1 LKGQATWAKVELPD
15 KTEAETAM
23 PTIAIPRLYSILLER
38 VLPLVNSMCDS
49 QMTNLI
55 LLMLGLYQGRSVHL
69 TRIASK
75 VPSGARKLS
84 TAERLRRFLSN
95 EAVEVHEVYDPVAQE
110 LIRRAAISG
119 KIRLVIDSSKVGF
132 GHQLM
137 MVALC
142 YRRRTLPLVWTWIP
156 HKKGHSQT
164 STQIALLREV
174 KAWLTDSVQVVLL
187 GDSEFGRTLLLEA
200 LDRWHWQYVLRQS
213 GHNLVWLKGEHDWRP
228 LDSLAVRGGS
238 AGWYPHTVLTRDSAY
253 PTHLVILWKSTFKEP
268 WLLATNIPCPT
279 LALHLYGRRM
289 WIEEM
294 FGDLKNNGFD
304 LEATHLRAPERLN
317 RLTLAVCL
325 LFVWFIALGVAITQ
339 LGFAY
344 LIDRA
349 DRRDLSFFRRGFDW
363 LDRVLT
369 LNDALPPGFFPS
381 FEKVLGG

>member
-1 LKGQATWAKVELPD
+1 
-15 KTEAETAM
+15 M

-38 VLPLVNSMCDS
+38 VLPLVDRWCDS
-49 QMTNLI
+49 QVTNLVY
-55 LLMLGLYQGRSVHL
+55 LMMGLYKGRSVHL

-95 EAVEVHEVYDPVAQE
+95 EAIKVKEVYDPVAQE
-110 LIRRAAISG
+110 LIKRAAASG

-156 HKKGHSQT
+156 YKKGHSQT
-164 STQIALLREV
+164 STQLTLLREV
-174 KAWLTDSVQVVLL
+174 KAWLDDSVQVLLL
-187 GDSEFGRTLLLEA
+187 GDSEFGRTLLLEE
-200 LDRWHWQYVLRQS
+200 LDFWGWQYVLRQS
-213 GHNLVWLKGEHDWRP
+213 GHNLVWLNTEHDWRS
-228 LDSLAVRGGS
+228 LNSLAVRGGS
-238 AGWYPHTVLTRDSAY
+238 VGWYPHSVLTRDGAY
-253 PTHLVILWKSTFKEP
+253 PTHLVILWKSTFKDP
-268 WLLATNIPCPT
+268 WLLATNLKCPA
-279 LALHLYGRRM
+279 LALHLYSRRM

-294 FGDLKNNGFD
+294 FGDMKDNGFD

-325 LFVWFIALGVAITQ
+325 LFIWFIALGVAITQ
-339 LGFAY
+339 LGLAS
-344 LIDRA
+344 LVDRA

-363 LDRVLT
+363 LDRVLEI
-369 LNDALPPGFFPS
+369 NDVLPPDFFPS
-381 FEKVLGG
+381 FDLVLGS

>member
-1 LKGQATWAKVELPD
+1 
-15 KTEAETAM
+15 
-23 PTIAIPRLYSILLER
+23 
-38 VLPLVNSMCDS
+38 
-49 QMTNLI
+49 
-55 LLMLGLYQGRSVHL
+55 
-69 TRIASK
+69 
-75 VPSGARKLS
+75 
-84 TAERLRRFLSN
+84 
-95 EAVEVHEVYDPVAQE
+95 VHEVYDPVAQE

>member
-1 LKGQATWAKVELPD
+1 
-15 KTEAETAM
+15 M

-38 VLPLVNSMCDS
+38 VLPLVSNLCDS
-49 QMTNLI
+49 QVTNLI
-55 LLMLGLYQGRSVHL
+55 FLMLGLYKGRSVHL

-75 VPSGARKLS
+75 VPSRARKLS

-95 EAVEVHEVYDPVAQE
+95 AAIQVDEVYDPVAQE
-110 LIRRAAISG
+110 LIKRAAASG
-119 KIRLVIDSSKVGF
+119 KIRLVIDSSRIGF

-142 YRRRTLPLVWTWIP
+142 YRRRTLPLVWTWIA

-174 KAWLTDSVQVVLL
+174 RAWLDDDVQVVLL
-187 GDSEFGRTLLLEA
+187 GDSEFGRTLLLEE
-200 LDRWHWQYVLRQS
+200 LDCWGWQYVLRQS
-213 GHNLVWLKGEHDWRP
+213 GHNLVWLKSEHDWRS

-238 AGWYPHTVLTRDSAY
+238 VGWYPHTVLTRDSAY
-253 PTHLVILWKSTFKEP
+253 PSPLVIVWKKTFKEP
-268 WLLATNIPCPT
+268 WLLATNIQCPA
-279 LALHLYGRRM
+279 LALHLYSRRM

-294 FGDLKNNGFD
+294 FGDMKDNGFD
-304 LEATHLRAPERLN
+304 LEATHLRAAERLN

-339 LGFAY
+339 LGLAY
-344 LIDRA
+344 LVDRS

-363 LDRVLT
+363 LDRVLD
-369 LNDALPPGFFPS
+369 LNDPLPPGFFPS
-381 FEKVLGG
+381 FEQLWGG

>member
-1 LKGQATWAKVELPD
+1 
-15 KTEAETAM
+15 M
-23 PTIAIPRLYSILLER
+23 PTIAIPHLYSILLER
-38 VLPLVNSMCDS
+38 VLPLVGRWCDS

-55 LLMLGLYQGRSVHL
+55 WLMLGLYKGRSVHL

-75 VPSGARKLS
+75 VPSRARKLS

-95 EAVEVHEVYDPVAQE
+95 EAIQVNEVYDPVAQE
-110 LIRRAAISG
+110 LIKRAAGSG

-156 HKKGHSQT
+156 YKKGHSQT
-164 STQIALLREV
+164 STQLTLLREV
-174 KAWLTDSVQVVLL
+174 KAWLDDSIQVLLL
-187 GDSEFGRTLLLEA
+187 GDSEFGRTRLLEE
-200 LDRWHWQYVLRQS
+200 LDFWGWQYVLRQS
-213 GHNLVWLKGEHDWRP
+213 GHNLVWLNGEHEWRP
-228 LDSLAVRGGS
+228 LNSLAVRGGRV
-238 AGWYPHTVLTRDSAY
+238 GWYPHSVLTRDSAY
-253 PTHLVILWKSTFKEP
+253 PTHLVILWKSTFRDP
-268 WLLATNIPCPT
+268 WLLATNILCPA

-294 FGDLKNNGFD
+294 FGDMKDHGFD
-304 LEATHLRAPERLN
+304 LEATHLRASERLN

-325 LFVWFIALGVAITQ
+325 LFVWFVALGVAITQ
-339 LGFAY
+339 LGWAS

-363 LDRVLT
+363 LDRVLE
-369 LNDALPPGFFPS
+369 LNDPLPPGFFPS
-381 FEKVLGG
+381 FDKVLGG

>member
-1 LKGQATWAKVELPD
+1 
-15 KTEAETAM
+15 M
-23 PTIAIPRLYSILLER
+23 RTIAIPRLYSILLER
-38 VLPLVNSMCDS
+38 VLPLVDSWCDS

-55 LLMLGLYQGRSVHL
+55 LLMMGLYKGRSVHL

-95 EAVEVHEVYDPVAQE
+95 TAIEVAEVYDPVAQE
-110 LIRRAAISG
+110 LIKRAAVSG
-119 KIRLVIDSSKVGF
+119 KIRLVIDSSKIGF

-137 MVALC
+137 MVTLC

-156 HKKGHSQT
+156 YKKGHSQT
-164 STQIALLREV
+164 ATQLALLREV
-174 KAWLTDSVQVVLL
+174 KAWLADSVQVVLL

-200 LDRWHWQYVLRQS
+200 LDGWGWQYVLRQS
-213 GHNLVWLKGEHDWRP
+213 GHNLVWLKGEQAWRS
-228 LDSLAVRGGS
+228 LDSLAVRGGKV
-238 AGWYPHTVLTRDSAY
+238 GWHPNTVLTRDSAY
-253 PTHLVILWKSTFKEP
+253 PTHLVILWKSTFKTP
-268 WLLATNIPCPT
+268 WLLATNIKCPV
-279 LALHLYGRRM
+279 LALHVYSRRM

-294 FGDLKNNGFD
+294 FGDMKDNGFD
-304 LEATHLRAPERLN
+304 LEATHLRAAERLN

-339 LGFAY
+339 LGLAY
-344 LIDRA
+344 LVDRA

-363 LDRVLT
+363 LDRVLEI
-369 LNDALPPGFFPS
+369 NDVLPPAFFPS